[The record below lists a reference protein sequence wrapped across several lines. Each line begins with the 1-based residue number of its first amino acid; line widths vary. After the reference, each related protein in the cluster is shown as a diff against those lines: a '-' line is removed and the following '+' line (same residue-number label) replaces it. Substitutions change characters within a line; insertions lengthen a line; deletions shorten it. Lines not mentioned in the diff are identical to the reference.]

1 MSQINPSNSRAQK
14 LKKLY
19 QISRELIREY
29 GYGYFL
35 RVAFEELFTQK
46 GKLFSPDTIPQNIED
61 EFILNYDD
69 LLENYNLQNNQS
81 QLKIQDFST
90 TPLFS
95 FILFVDEKN
104 PPIEKILKT
113 QIYNNFEFVL
123 VSSSEKHIDSFVSQN
138 NISNFQ
144 KLVVDSPKIHDIMS
158 VSKADYFIFLSNFS
172 ILHCDFLFNIVSKIN
187 QNFLGDV
194 YYCDEDFIDKNG
206 KRVNPFFK
214 PDWDPYLLRS
224 FNYIGNSFVVRK
236 QILDKLSNF
245 VLDKNFHYDLI
256 LHCAEISPKFVHVSI
271 PCCSILKTDNIDEIK
286 VLSQHIQ
293 RLGLNAEVERG
304 KTVDTFRV
312 HYLLENEPKVSII
325 IPTKNNKS
333 LLKRCIESIENNTNY
348 KNFEIIIVDNN
359 TTDDET
365 LEYYNSLGY
374 EIILYKDAFNF
385 SKMNNLGVTKAQG
398 DYILCLNDDT
408 KALEPSWL
416 TEMVSICEQDDV
428 GIVGAK
434 LLHSNGTIQHAGAV
448 FLKSGSGF
456 HVFENIM
463 ENEKGFF
470 NLHNVIR
477 NFSAVTGACLLIKKS
492 VFDKVG
498 GYDDNFDL
506 FYGDADLCLKTLN
519 SGLHVI
525 YTPFA
530 LLLHEGS
537 VTIKKTSKTFFA
549 IENHFSF
556 ISKWSY
562 LKQGDPFYNPNLGWN
577 YSIAK
582 LEHQMDSII
591 S

>member
-1 MSQINPSNSRAQK
+1 MSQIGPDNSRAQK

-35 RVAFEELFTQK
+35 RVALEELFTQK
-46 GKLFSPDTIPQNIED
+46 GKLFSPDTIPQDIED
-61 EFILNYDD
+61 EFVLNYDD
-69 LLENYNLQNNQS
+69 LLENYILEKNISQSKLQG
-81 QLKIQDFST
+81 FST
-90 TPLFS
+90 VPLFS
-95 FILFVDEKN
+95 FVLFVDGNSPRIK
-104 PPIEKILKT
+104 KILKT

-123 VSSSEKHIDSFVSQN
+123 VSSSEKRIDSFVSQN

-144 KLVVDSPKIHDIMS
+144 KLVVNSPKIHDIMS
-158 VSKADYFIFLSNFS
+158 VSKADYFIFLSNLS
-172 ILHCDFLFNIVSKIN
+172 ILHRDFLFNIVSKIN

-194 YYCDEDFIDKNG
+194 YYCDEDFDKNG

-214 PDWDPYLLRS
+214 PDWSPYLLRS
-224 FNYIGNSFVVRK
+224 FNYIGNSFVIRK
-236 QILDKLSNF
+236 QLLDKLSNF

-256 LHCAEISPKFVHVSI
+256 LHCAEISNKFVHVSI
-271 PCCSILKTDNIDEIK
+271 PCCSILKTGNIDQTE

-304 KTVDTFRV
+304 KAIGTFRV
-312 HYLLENEPKVSII
+312 RYLLENEPKVSII
-325 IPTKNNKS
+325 IPTKNNK
-333 LLKRCIESIENNTNY
+333 LLLERCIKSLENNTNY

-359 TTDDET
+359 TDNDKT
-365 LEYYNSLGY
+365 LEYYNSLDY
-374 EIILYKDAFNF
+374 EIIPYKDAFNF
-385 SKMNNLGVTKAQG
+385 SKMNNLGATKAQG

-408 KALEPSWL
+408 KVLDPNWL

-434 LLHSNGTIQHAGAV
+434 LLHRNGTIQHAGAV

-456 HVFENIM
+456 HVFENIV

-492 VFDKVG
+492 IFEKVG
-498 GYDDNFDL
+498 GYDDKFDL
-506 FYGDADLCLKTLN
+506 FYGDADLCLKTI
-519 SGLHVI
+519 SGGLHVI

-530 LLLHEGS
+530 RLLHEGS
-537 VTIKKTSKTFFA
+537 TTIKKTSKTFFA

-556 ISKWSY
+556 INKWPY
-562 LKQGDPFYNPNLGWN
+562 LKQGDPFYNRNLGWN

-582 LEHQMDSII
+582 LHLIRTKL
-591 S
+591 